1 MIRCGDSEARGFW
14 QVDLE
19 VIDLRPDATAAPPR
33 DPEKRVVVRV
43 QRRDRLDSSGVG
55 RRFHVVVRA

>member
-1 MIRCGDSEARGFW
+1 MIRCGDSEARGFS

-33 DPEKRVVVRV
+33 DSEKRVVVRV
-43 QRRDRLDSSGVG
+43 QRRDRLDFNGVG